1 MGMRP
6 MKLHRAPCSEGARV
20 WLNAL
25 LFSILNTMNKSSTNY
40 LAEITKTHISIK
52 YH

>member
-6 MKLHRAPCSEGARV
+6 MKLHRAPCSEGPLV

-25 LFSILNTMNKSSTNY
+25 LFSILSTMNKSSTNY
-40 LAEITKTHISIK
+40 LAKITETHISVK
-52 YH
+52 DH